1 MATVYGM
8 TSDRQRGELD
18 YKRCRDVLFRHFNP
32 PDAGENSRW
41 GVRLSM
47 FLRRIRADVSYSVL
61 DSDRR
66 ITVWWLESGPPAGPE
81 VWEQALILNSTELA
95 AFDVW
100 LVFKAEEFF

>member
-1 MATVYGM
+1 MAVLYDV
-8 TSDRQRGELD
+8 TSDRPRCELD

-66 ITVWWLESGPPAGPE
+66 IKVWWLESGPPAGPE
-81 VWEQALILNSTELA
+81 VWEQVLILNSTELA